1 MPPSNSR
8 DGVYGDSPD
17 LAIAPLRHPPL
28 EQALSA
34 ACSELDIH
42 EAFLAARRDP
52 ALGPQPRLL
61 LGVSGTDLAGRRRL
75 AALVAELLP
84 DDLELDL
91 IELDDDSL
99 SRALRERCEAFY
111 QR

>member
-17 LAIAPLRHPPL
+17 LAIAPATPAGAGPERRLWRTRHPRSLPRRP
-28 EQALSA
+28 
-34 ACSELDIH
+34 
-42 EAFLAARRDP
+42 ARP

-91 IELDDDSL
+91 IELEDDNL
-99 SRALRERCEAFY
+99 SQALRECCEAFY
-111 QR
+111 RR